1 MESGSGNKPLV
12 SIVTIAY
19 NSADT
24 IRDTLISVAQQDYP
38 NIEHVIIDGASKD
51 NTIDIVRQFPNIKT
65 IISERDNGL
74 YDAMNKGIRHSKGD
88 IIGILNSD
96 DFYVSPTVIS
106 EVVQKMTGD
115 HAEALY
121 ADLVF
126 VNRKNTDLVFRYWH
140 AGKFKPSHFLYGW
153 MPPHPTF
160 FVFRD
165 LYDQLGVFKTQLTYS
180 ADYELMLRFLY
191 KQKIS
196 VSYLPKVIVKM
207 RMGGVSN
214 ASLSNRLKAN
224 KEDREA
230 WRLNQLRP
238 LFFTHWLKPVR
249 KIIQFMRA
257 KKVNL

>member
-96 DFYVSPTVIS
+96 DFYVSPAVIS
-106 EVVQKMTGD
+106 EVVQKMLGD
-115 HAEALY
+115 HTEALY

-126 VNRKNTDLVFRYWH
+126 VNR
-140 AGKFKPSHFLYGW
+140 
-153 MPPHPTF
+153 
-160 FVFRD
+160 
-165 LYDQLGVFKTQLTYS
+165 
-180 ADYELMLRFLY
+180 
-191 KQKIS
+191 I
-196 VSYLPKVIVKM
+196 
-207 RMGGVSN
+207 
-214 ASLSNRLKAN
+214 
-224 KEDREA
+224 
-230 WRLNQLRP
+230 
-238 LFFTHWLKPVR
+238 
-249 KIIQFMRA
+249 
-257 KKVNL
+257 

>member
-1 MESGSGNKPLV
+1 MESGSGIKPLV
-12 SIVTIAY
+12 SIVTLAY

-121 ADLVF
+121 ADLV
-126 VNRKNTDLVFRYWH
+126 
-140 AGKFKPSHFLYGW
+140 
-153 MPPHPTF
+153 
-160 FVFRD
+160 
-165 LYDQLGVFKTQLTYS
+165 
-180 ADYELMLRFLY
+180 
-191 KQKIS
+191 
-196 VSYLPKVIVKM
+196 
-207 RMGGVSN
+207 
-214 ASLSNRLKAN
+214 
-224 KEDREA
+224 
-230 WRLNQLRP
+230 
-238 LFFTHWLKPVR
+238 
-249 KIIQFMRA
+249 
-257 KKVNL
+257 

>member
-160 FVFRD
+160 FVYRD

-230 WRLNQLRP
+230 WRLNQLQP

-249 KIIQFMRA
+249 KIVQFMRA